1 MPSGVDEYK
10 TLPAVAAS
18 VGPAGRERHLP
29 FAGSARHPAADT
41 GASDMGKYLLAWVL
55 GVPAFVLILIYLF
68 MH

>member
-1 MPSGVDEYK
+1 MPSDVDEHK
-10 TLPAVAAS
+10 APPAVAAT
-18 VGPAGRERHLP
+18 RQERRLP

-55 GVPAFVLILIYLF
+55 GVPAFVLVLIYLF